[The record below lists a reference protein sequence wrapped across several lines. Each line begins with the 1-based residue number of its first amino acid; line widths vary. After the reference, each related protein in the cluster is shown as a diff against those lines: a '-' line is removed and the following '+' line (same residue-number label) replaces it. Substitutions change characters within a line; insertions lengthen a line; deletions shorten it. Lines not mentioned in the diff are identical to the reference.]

1 MEIKVSELMK
11 KETFQNRMNEIEQYM
26 ALLGM
31 NETKQTIEIVN
42 DIGEWGQW
50 LDGGLI
56 EIRGGIYKY
65 YLEASEIIRTSKVF
79 IPIGLYNG
87 YRIMCEGVNEVI
99 CGEKL
104 YTSSM
109 YISGRVKTMYVNID
123 EMTSFENIIAVKNL
137 KIVSEDNIITGWRR
151 ISKVVSRG
159 YTCVESSKPIIPGSD
174 YTYRTINNRIVRYR
188 VDSFGRAFVGNGRP
202 QGITDNILVQNAYKE
217 FMNNMKGNGV
227 SIKINRSLKMPEIE
241 KVE

>member
-65 YLEASEIIRTSKVF
+65 YLEASEIIRTSRAF
-79 IPIGLYNG
+79 IPVGLYNG
-87 YRIMCEGVNEVI
+87 YRIMCNGVDEVI

-104 YTSSM
+104 YASSM
-109 YISGRVKTMYVNID
+109 YVSGKVKTMYVNINK
-123 EMTSFENIIAVKNL
+123 MTSFESIIAVSNL
-137 KIVSEDNIITGWRR
+137 KVISEDNIIIDWRR
-151 ISKVVSRG
+151 VSRVASRE
-159 YTCVESSKPIIPGSD
+159 YTYIESNKPIIPGSD

-188 VDSFGRAFVGNGRP
+188 VDSSGRAIVGNGRP
-202 QGITDNILVQNAYKE
+202 PGITDSILVQNAYKE
-217 FMNNMKGNGV
+217 FVDLMRGNGISV
-227 SIKINRSLKMPEIE
+227 KVNRSLKMPEIE
-241 KVE
+241 VD